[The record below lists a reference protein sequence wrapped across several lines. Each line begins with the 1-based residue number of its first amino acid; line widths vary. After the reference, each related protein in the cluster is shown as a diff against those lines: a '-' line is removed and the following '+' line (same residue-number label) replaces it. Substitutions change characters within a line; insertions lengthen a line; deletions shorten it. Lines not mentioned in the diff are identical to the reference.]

1 MCGFGNRA
9 IRALEK
15 SKLLVEW
22 VDTNGHTFIEETETH
37 DISETGISFYLK
49 NLVWVDTHL
58 TLKITSSE
66 LFGPAHIAKAK
77 VVRIQTGPSGGQLVA
92 TRFDE

>member
-1 MCGFGNRA
+1 MGGVGNRA
-9 IRALEK
+9 IRVKEK

-22 VDTNGHTFIEETETH
+22 VDANGLLFMEQTETH

-58 TLKITSSE
+58 TLKISSSE
-66 LFGPAHIAKAK
+66 LFGPVHIAKAK
-77 VVRIQTGPSGGQLVA
+77 VVRIQTGPTGGQLVA
-92 TRFDE
+92 TRFDN

>member
-1 MCGFGNRA
+1 MCGFGTRA
-9 IRALEK
+9 IRAKEK

-22 VDTNGHTFIEETETH
+22 VDANGLLFMEQTETH

-58 TLKITSSE
+58 TLIITSSK
-66 LFGPAHIAKAK
+66 LFGSAHIAMAK